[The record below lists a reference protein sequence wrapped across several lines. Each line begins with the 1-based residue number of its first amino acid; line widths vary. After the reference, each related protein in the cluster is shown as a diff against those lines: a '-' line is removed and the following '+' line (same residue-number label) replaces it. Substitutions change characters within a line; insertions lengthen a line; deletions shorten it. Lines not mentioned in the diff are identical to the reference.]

1 MASAI
6 VTSRRPLDDGM
17 GKNINSSDTVKTICE
32 EKCVVGNDLSSACE
46 VLNTV
51 YSLMEDSYEEM
62 QKLRAYLED
71 ERWMGQSKEAFL
83 VLLELISEFH
93 SQLKEAIKENN
104 VAMDWLND
112 NIDEYLRTSSIIS
125 LLGEN

>member
-62 QKLRAYLED
+62 QKLRSYLED